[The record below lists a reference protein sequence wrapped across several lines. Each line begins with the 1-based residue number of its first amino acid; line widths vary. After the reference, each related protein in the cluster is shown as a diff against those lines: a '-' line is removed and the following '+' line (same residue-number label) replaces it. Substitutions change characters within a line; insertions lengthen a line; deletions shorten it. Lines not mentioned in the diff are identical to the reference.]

1 MLIIQFLKFGF
12 EIKQLQ
18 LRRRPRGSAPSRDRS
33 CCRRRNRSGNLSL
46 ELRAGHIGL
55 HEQAGVVVRPF
66 AGEGVRVTIGE
77 VEANDIFLRVAVL
90 GGGCSGFQYTF
101 NFDDA
106 RTDDDMVI
114 AKDGAVV
121 VIDSTSM
128 DLLRGSQID
137 FVEDMV
143 GSAFAIKNPNA
154 TSSCGCGNSFSV

>member
-1 MLIIQFLKFGF
+1 MTGSHSIMGHQPTDAA
-12 EIKQLQ
+12 QVAVTDSAA
-18 LRRRPRGSAPSRDRS
+18 RRIALLMSR
-33 CCRRRNRSGNLSL
+33 
-46 ELRAGHIGL
+46 
-55 HEQAGVVVRPF
+55 
-66 AGEGVRVTIGE
+66 
-77 VEANDIFLRVAVL
+77 EANPDVFLRVAVL

-106 RTDDDMVI
+106 RTDDDLVI

>member
-1 MLIIQFLKFGF
+1 MASLDHSPDPQVPSGPPV
-12 EIKQLQ
+12 QVTDSAA
-18 LRRRPRGSAPSRDRS
+18 RRIATLMSR
-33 CCRRRNRSGNLSL
+33 
-46 ELRAGHIGL
+46 
-55 HEQAGVVVRPF
+55 
-66 AGEGVRVTIGE
+66 
-77 VEANDIFLRVAVL
+77 EANPDVFLRVAVL

>member
-1 MLIIQFLKFGF
+1 MASLDQSPDSQAPAGPPV
-12 EIKQLQ
+12 QVTD
-18 LRRRPRGSAPSRDRS
+18 SAAKRIATLMGR
-33 CCRRRNRSGNLSL
+33 
-46 ELRAGHIGL
+46 
-55 HEQAGVVVRPF
+55 
-66 AGEGVRVTIGE
+66 
-77 VEANDIFLRVAVL
+77 EANPDVFLRVAVL

>member
-1 MLIIQFLKFGF
+1 MASLDHSPDPQAPAGPPV
-12 EIKQLQ
+12 QVTDSAA
-18 LRRRPRGSAPSRDRS
+18 RRIATLMGRE
-33 CCRRRNRSGNLSL
+33 GN
-46 ELRAGHIGL
+46 
-55 HEQAGVVVRPF
+55 P
-66 AGEGVRVTIGE
+66 
-77 VEANDIFLRVAVL
+77 DIFLRVAVL

-154 TSSCGCGNSFSV
+154 TSSCGCGNSFSI